1 MKNIFL
7 IPIILIIVFTG
18 CRVMKI
24 TQDAFIY
31 CYDGN
36 NTGLDTMINI
46 EGYYTMNKIFSK
58 PNKTKSYNIYNF
70 VFYDDGLFIYR
81 FDSLYNFNLY
91 GRYIV
96 SNDTIRAQFLD
107 QAPVNPEIN
116 EVWFKII
123 DKNRILWLYE
133 KPWTKMTT
141 KDIED
146 FRKKDYYRVDTAKYV
161 PFEKLPNT
169 DKFWIKRQ
177 KFFWCDEKRYKE
189 FKAKIKKEKI
199 KKYNDFKHR

>member
-1 MKNIFL
+1 
-7 IPIILIIVFTG
+7 
-18 CRVMKI
+18 
-24 TQDAFIY
+24 
-31 CYDGN
+31 
-36 NTGLDTMINI
+36 
-46 EGYYTMNKIFSK
+46 
-58 PNKTKSYNIYNF
+58 
-70 VFYDDGLFIYR
+70 
-81 FDSLYNFNLY
+81 
-91 GRYIV
+91 
-96 SNDTIRAQFLD
+96 
-107 QAPVNPEIN
+107 
-116 EVWFKII
+116 
-123 DKNRILWLYE
+123 
-133 KPWTKMTT
+133 MTT